1 MIFPS
6 AESSSMLEV
15 RHLRTLL
22 ALTEAGTVSRAA
34 ERVHLTQSALSH
46 QLKTLEAH
54 YGVATVKR
62 HGQSVK
68 LTEPGQRLVALART
82 VMGEVRTAERDLTK
96 LVRKPAG
103 TLRIVLECH
112 TCFDWL
118 MPIMDAFRK
127 HWPEVELDLVSG
139 FHPNPIALLADGKT
153 DLVIGSENKPR
164 RGIVFHPL
172 FRFEVLAVLPT
183 DHRFREKRYL
193 SAGDF
198 ARETL
203 ITYPV
208 PEERIDLI
216 RRVLKPA
223 GVRPKRRTPALTGA
237 ILQLGPSRRGVAAL
251 PNWGIKNY
259 VDYKYVIARSIGRN
273 GLWSNLHGATTA
285 EMARQ
290 PFIRDF
296 LETARRACFSRLDG
310 VVPVQ
315 KTGESSPL
323 RFFPQFHPPHGDRSD
338 VAFAQARAR
347 RLVIAFQRARG
358 DGQGRTEGFG
368 FLDHRPQVLA
378 HGVDVDGDSADVLAL
393 ERRGE
398 RRPACFQH

>member
-1 MIFPS
+1 
-6 AESSSMLEV
+6 MLEL
-15 RHLRTLL
+15 RHLRSLIAL
-22 ALTEAGTVSRAA
+22 AETGTVSRAA

-46 QLKTLEAH
+46 QLKALEER
-54 YGVATVKR
+54 YGSPVVKR

-68 LTEPGQRLVALART
+68 LTESGQRLVALARS
-82 VMGEVRTAERDLTK
+82 VMGEVQSAERDLAR
-96 LVRKPAG
+96 LARSPARA
-103 TLRIVLECH
+103 LRIALECH

-118 MPIMDAFRK
+118 MPIMDVFRK
-127 HWPEVELDLVSG
+127 EWPEVELDLVSG

-164 RGIVFHPL
+164 RGVVFHPL

-183 DHRFREKRYL
+183 DHPLREKRYL

-198 ARETL
+198 AGETL

-216 RRVLKPA
+216 RRVLTPA
-223 GVRPKRRTPALTGA
+223 GVHPQRRTTELTVA
-237 ILQLGPSRRGVAAL
+237 ILQLVASRRGVAAL

-296 LETARRACFSRLDG
+296 LETARRECFSRLDG

-315 KTGESSPL
+315 LP
-323 RFFPQFHPPHGDRSD
+323 RS
-338 VAFAQARAR
+338 
-347 RLVIAFQRARG
+347 
-358 DGQGRTEGFG
+358 
-368 FLDHRPQVLA
+368 
-378 HGVDVDGDSADVLAL
+378 
-393 ERRGE
+393 
-398 RRPACFQH
+398 